1 MVRQPLASCS
11 CLLPLPSDPRS
22 SEHLTSAQC
31 ERIIATIDGQ
41 AVYLRRLLERMGRLG
56 WSHSDRLYLDTV
68 AVLVA
73 LRAMRTT
80 LEKLAAF
87 QQAFNED
94 SRNSLELAPQ
104 EDGEYVIDPT
114 KRPWEAGYRVPKR
127 EG

>member
-1 MVRQPLASCS
+1 MP
-11 CLLPLPSDPRS
+11 PRS

-31 ERIIATIDGQ
+31 EQVIATPDGQ

-56 WSHSDRLYLDTV
+56 WSHSDRLYTDTV

-73 LRAMRTT
+73 LRAMRMT

-94 SRNSLELAPQ
+94 SPNSLELNQPPDA
-104 EDGEYVIDPT
+104 DHVIDPS
-114 KRPWEAGYRVPKR
+114 KRPWEAGDRTPKAK
-127 EG
+127 G